1 MKESPNKRGRKNS
14 LLPWLLLGIL
24 AVCLAIFLYF
34 YGQENN
40 YTLLSDDYSQT
51 ESGIASPEENST
63 SSQMSGRESSPASSR
78 TGSSPTSGHEQ
89 EESRPAQSL
98 PESFGETPSATISAP
113 ETGAT
118 SSSSVPSGEE
128 ETFSASQQI
137 AGLTVYCE
145 TEEQQGIARL
155 WLRYAQQE
163 SLFQRMESRG
173 TPVTVYLHAGE
184 GEDTAGWEDG
194 YTLHCYVETEDR
206 DQMYRDMALLLEEM
220 LRQNGRWEQ
229 SAAEY
234 RQYNPNGFVYGNIQ
248 EEYVELYFI
257 SAQGQQSLEADRL
270 EVWVLVLQNL
280 RSELYGGVA
289 EKFDCL
295 MAEYQRL
302 VM

>member
-1 MKESPNKRGRKNS
+1 MKESPNKRGRKNN

-40 YTLLSDDYSQT
+40 YTLLRDDCSQT

-63 SSQMSGRESSPASSR
+63 SSQTSDRESSPASSR
-78 TGSSPTSGHEQ
+78 TGSNPTSGHEE
-89 EESRPAQSL
+89 EESRPTQSL
-98 PESFGETPSATISAP
+98 PESLGETPSAAISVP
-113 ETGAT
+113 ETSAT
-118 SSSSVPSGEE
+118 SSSPAPSGEE
-128 ETFSASQQI
+128 EPFSTFQQT
-137 AGLTVYCE
+137 AGLTVYWE
-145 TEEQQGIARL
+145 TEEQQAYAQF

-163 SLFQRMESRG
+163 PLFQRMESQG
-173 TPVTVYLHAGE
+173 TPVTVYLHARE

-194 YTLHCYVETEDR
+194 YTIHCYVETEDR
-206 DQMYRDMALLLEEM
+206 DPVYRDMALLLEEM

-248 EEYVELYFI
+248 EEYVELYFV
-257 SAQGQQSLEADRL
+257 SARGQQSLEADRL

-295 MAEYQRL
+295 MAEYQWL
-302 VM
+302 LM

>member
-78 TGSSPTSGHEQ
+78 TGSSPTSGYEE
-89 EESRPAQSL
+89 EESRPVQSL
-98 PESFGETPSATISAP
+98 PESLGETPSAVISAP

-128 ETFSASQQI
+128 EPFSTFQQTV
-137 AGLTVYCE
+137 GLTVYCE
-145 TEEQQGIARL
+145 TEEQQGIAQL
-155 WLRYAQQE
+155 WIRYAQQE
-163 SLFQRMESRG
+163 PLFQRMESQG
-173 TPVTVYLHAGE
+173 TPVTVYLHAGA
-184 GEDTAGWEDG
+184 GQDTVGWEDG
-194 YTLHCYVETEDR
+194 YILHCYVETEDR

-234 RQYNPNGFVYGNIQ
+234 RQYNPNGFIYGNIQ
-248 EEYVELYFI
+248 EEYVELYFV
-257 SAQGQQSLEADRL
+257 STQGQQSLEADRL
-270 EVWVLVLQNL
+270 EIWVLVLQN
-280 RSELYGGVA
+280 RRAEVYGGVA